1 MECHIGVTVGDGL
14 SDRGHLRGG
23 LNGRGM
29 SRVDMG
35 KNIPSRGNAKHRGP
49 EAGAGLVC
57 VEDQAR
63 VAGGGEEGAR
73 SHGALA
79 F

>member
-1 MECHIGVTVGDGL
+1 ME
-14 SDRGHLRGG
+14 
-23 LNGRGM
+23 RGM